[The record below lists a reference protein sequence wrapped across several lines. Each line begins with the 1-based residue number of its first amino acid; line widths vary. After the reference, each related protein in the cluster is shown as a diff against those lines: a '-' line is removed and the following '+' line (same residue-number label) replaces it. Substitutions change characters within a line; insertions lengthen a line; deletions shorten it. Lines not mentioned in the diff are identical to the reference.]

1 MIQNNKYFGS
11 VIHIE
16 EHFTVS
22 MTKAAIVDAWKS
34 HDTLYRQYN
43 GKFEDIIDIISQSL
57 LKDEYVVPY
66 STRIWASQRSEVKSK
81 FIPRRMNFRHIND

>member
-22 MTKAAIVDAWKS
+22 MTKAAIVDARKS
-34 HDTLYRQYN
+34 HDALYRKSN
-43 GKFEDIIDIISQSL
+43 GKFDDTIEAISKSL

-66 STRIWASQRSEVKSK
+66 STSIWASQRSEVKK
-81 FIPRRMNFRHIND
+81 